1 MNAGLALQWGV
12 VGLAVA
18 ASTAYVV
25 RRQAPGVA
33 LALRRRLALALLR
46 PTRGPRLRALGRR
59 IAPAPTVRLP
69 QASGCSGC
77 GERKPCGSASDAPTP
92 S

>member
-33 LALRRRLALALLR
+33 AALRRRLALLR

-77 GERKPCGSASDAPTP
+77 GERKPCGGASDAPTP